1 VHEKKFSCD
10 DPRAG
15 PVFSFL
21 FFPFPLPH
29 PVPAALSTPDL
40 LPIGGFPVLLPRFPL
55 PPLRGLIAAMFA
67 AVTSQRV
74 IRPENPAAAFKQTS
88 SAPRPASTFLL
99 LRNYSF
105 SLIFA
110 MS

>member
-15 PVFSFL
+15 YVFSFSL
-21 FFPFPLPH
+21 FPFLSPH
-29 PVPAALSTPDL
+29 PVPVALSTPDL
-40 LPIGGFPVLLPRFPL
+40 LPIGGLSILPPGLPL
-55 PPLRGLIAAMFA
+55 PPFCRLIPAMFA
-67 AVTSQRV
+67 AVTAQRV
-74 IRPENPAAAFKQTS
+74 IRPENPAAAFQQSS

-99 LRNYSF
+99 LRNFSF

>member
-10 DPRAG
+10 DPRASY
-15 PVFSFL
+15 VFSFL
-21 FFPFPLPH
+21 LFPFLSPH

-40 LPIGGFPVLLPRFPL
+40 LPIGGLSILLPGLPL
-55 PPLRGLIAAMFA
+55 PPFCRLIPAMFA
-67 AVTSQRV
+67 AVTAQRV
-74 IRPENPAAAFKQTS
+74 IRSENPAAAFKQTYAAS
-88 SAPRPASTFLL
+88 WSASTFLL